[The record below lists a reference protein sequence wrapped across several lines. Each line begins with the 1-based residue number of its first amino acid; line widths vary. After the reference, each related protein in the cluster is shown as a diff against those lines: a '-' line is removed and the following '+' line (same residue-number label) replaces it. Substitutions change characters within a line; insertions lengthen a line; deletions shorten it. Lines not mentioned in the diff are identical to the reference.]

1 MFMKISY
8 AKLWKLM
15 IDMKMKKK
23 DLREYTGLSSSSV
36 AKLSKDEPVSMDV
49 LYKICKVLKCNIGDI
64 VEFIYE

>member
-36 AKLSKDEPVSMDV
+36 AKLSKDKPVSMDV
-49 LYKICKVLKCNIGDI
+49 LYKICKELKCNIGDI

>member
-1 MFMKISY
+1 MKISY